1 MILWSGNYQFDDG
14 TIEMMSLR
22 LQASSG
28 AYEPNDDHYSSYH
41 LDIKDRPD
49 YMMKDFYTEITNHV
63 LTKLSL
69 YDRIRYHQSYWMQL
83 YKPGSKGHGVH
94 DHWSGN
100 EVYSWVH
107 FLKPVK
113 KCFYFIIDG
122 QKVYPEQQNPGDFIA
137 FPSWLL
143 HKVDVNDTNEDRI
156 VVAGNVMFNSL
167 EVYYERNVTK
177 RTICHR
183 INDNLCLWETNES

>member
-83 YKPGSKGHGVH
+83 YKPGSKGHE
-94 DHWSGN
+94 D
-100 EVYSWVH
+100 
-107 FLKPVK
+107 
-113 KCFYFIIDG
+113 DG
-122 QKVYPEQQNPGDFIA
+122 I
-137 FPSWLL
+137 
-143 HKVDVNDTNEDRI
+143 
-156 VVAGNVMFNSL
+156 
-167 EVYYERNVTK
+167 
-177 RTICHR
+177 
-183 INDNLCLWETNES
+183 